1 MNSKFTFISIGTTTI
16 VDLPPSIGA
25 PGVPAAQSVPEQ
37 WPIVPVIA
45 VNKHPVFPKFIKIV
59 EVTNQHLMDI
69 IRRKVKLNQPYAGV
83 FIKKNDENQS
93 EVVKDAE
100 ELYPI
105 GSFVHIIEMQD
116 LGNKLRMVVNAHR
129 RISLNQVL
137 GDYAKEMAKVEGGKS
152 DQEQPTSIA
161 DLGVLMVET
170 ENLNHEPYEI
180 SDEIKALTQEV
191 IKTIRDIIVSIEFL
205 FSQYLNKVAF
215 DK

>member
-1 MNSKFTFISIGTTTI
+1 M
-16 VDLPPSIGA
+16 PPSIGA

-59 EVTNQHLMDI
+59 EVTNQPLMDI

-93 EVVKDAE
+93 EVVKDAD

-137 GDYAKEMAKVEGGKS
+137 GDYAKEMAKVEGKP

-180 SDEIKALTQEV
+180 TDEIKALTQEV
-191 IKTIRDIIVSIEFL
+191 IKTIRDIIVSTEFDL
-205 FSQYLNKVAF
+205 FPQYLC
-215 DK
+215 